1 MSCDTKTPY
10 AGDDGILPHKKGK
23 SVIGKLKSSLLSYIF
38 VDKFSLLSV
47 SRSKS
52 KYEVELED
60 SVVSFISSSG
70 GYMRYMKNQPCK
82 GTK

>member
-1 MSCDTKTPY
+1 MSFDTDTPY
-10 AGDDGILPHKKGK
+10 AGNDGILPHKNGK
-23 SVIGKLKSSLLSYIF
+23 FVIGKSKSSLLSYIF
-38 VDKFSLLSV
+38 GDKFPLLSV

-70 GYMRYMKNQPCK
+70 GYMRWR
-82 GTK
+82 

>member
-10 AGDDGILPHKKGK
+10 DGDDGTLLRKKGK
-23 SVIGKLKSSLLSYIF
+23 FVIGKLKSSLLSYII
-38 VDKFSLLSV
+38 VDKFPLLSV

-52 KYEVELED
+52 KYEVEFED

-70 GYMRYMKNQPCK
+70 GYMR
-82 GTK
+82 